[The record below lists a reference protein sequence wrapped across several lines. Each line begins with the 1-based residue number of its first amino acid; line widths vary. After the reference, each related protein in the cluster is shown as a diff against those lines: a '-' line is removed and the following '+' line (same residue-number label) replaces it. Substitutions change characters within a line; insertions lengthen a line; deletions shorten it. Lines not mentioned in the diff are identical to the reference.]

1 MNPFDLLDK
10 CRKYIWQNT
19 TSVYE
24 NTVRKLGIEGNF
36 LNLIK
41 NIINKNAKIT
51 PQLILYL
58 IWKQKTSSLN
68 SGTE

>member
-1 MNPFDLLDK
+1 MDPLDLLNK

-19 TSVYE
+19 TPVYE

-41 NIINKNAKIT
+41 NIINKKTKIT

-58 IWKQKTSSLN
+58 TWKQETSSLN